1 MVVVVEVQ
9 LLLEQLL
16 LDLKQAQVE
25 LEQRLQ
31 LMELQLLEQEEVV
44 VDHNLD
50 QQEQLLV
57 VEQRVVLMLRVLQ
70 EQLILVEVVAEVDKI
85 VVLQVE

>member
-44 VDHNLD
+44 VDHRWSWRFRNSCNKV
-50 QQEQLLV
+50 Q
-57 VEQRVVLMLRVLQ
+57 
-70 EQLILVEVVAEVDKI
+70 ISIKYDKYN
-85 VVLQVE
+85 